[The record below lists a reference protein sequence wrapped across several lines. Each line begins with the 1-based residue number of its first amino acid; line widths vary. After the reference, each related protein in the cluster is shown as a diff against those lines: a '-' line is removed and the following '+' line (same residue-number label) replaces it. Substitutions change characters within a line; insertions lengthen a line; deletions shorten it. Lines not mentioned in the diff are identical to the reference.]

1 MGRFLHWADLA
12 TCPFEI
18 EERAAKKAKIEP
30 NRATGTI
37 PMIENDEMVMG
48 KYQFGS

>member
-1 MGRFLHWADLA
+1 V
-12 TCPFEI
+12 I
-18 EERAAKKAKIEP
+18 EEKVAKKPKSEP

-37 PMIENDEMVMG
+37 PMIENDEIVMG